1 MVMVPMCS
9 VTNAGHHHNSL
20 HQDKTLLLC
29 WPPQHSPMALNA
41 LCSYRGDQV
50 VYIGEWEHNVPSELQ
65 REPFT
70 ADPAFRQTL
79 V

>member
-41 LCSYRGDQV
+41 LCSYRGDQTHSPMALNALCS
-50 VYIGEWEHNVPSELQ
+50 YRGDQ
-65 REPFT
+65 
-70 ADPAFRQTL
+70 
-79 V
+79 